1 MPLVTYAQIMASQPS
16 ALGTTSATL
25 GTAGG
30 NMSGLM
36 SNFAGTA
43 NLAGSFAGVAQAAQ
57 SGGAASTLA
66 RGQQILS
73 ALARAQATISSTSGV
88 MQAAKTKLIAIVAAA
103 KEQGLVVSPVGIAA
117 PGPPLIAQYTTM
129 EGSDI
134 PATMVD
140 GVVLEE
146 QSLAKAAA
154 VTAQIKVVESE
165 ASAADLSEKLAL
177 AGIVASIVAAILP
190 QHHASTATLTVPKAT
205 TATMAPNL
213 GTHSYGLA
221 GAGPL
226 TAEVATMGG
235 AGTSTLAVPSLATT
249 TGGAGASPQGSSS
262 MLGMGGAPVGGHPG
276 GAEEQRVDG
285 RWDLVEDEDIW
296 GTRQSG
302 PAGVLS

>member
-1 MPLVTYAQIMASQPS
+1 MSMQCYF
-16 ALGTTSATL
+16 AT
-25 GTAGG
+25 
-30 NMSGLM
+30 
-36 SNFAGTA
+36 
-43 NLAGSFAGVAQAAQ
+43 
-57 SGGAASTLA
+57 
-66 RGQQILS
+66 
-73 ALARAQATISSTSGV
+73 
-88 MQAAKTKLIAIVAAA
+88 AAA
-103 KEQGLVVSPVGIAA
+103 GAK
-117 PGPPLIAQYTTM
+117 
-129 EGSDI
+129 
-134 PATMVD
+134 
-140 GVVLEE
+140 LEAE
-146 QSLAKAAA
+146 SLAKAALI
-154 VTAQIKVVESE
+154 TAQIKAVE
-165 ASAADLSEKLAL
+165 AQATAADLSEKLAL

-190 QHHASTATLTVPKAT
+190 QHRASTATLAVPNVT
-205 TATMAPNL
+205 TATTAPNL

-235 AGTSTLAVPSLATT
+235 AGTSTLAAPSLATT